1 MGERLRVFKTR
12 TFARLI
18 RNTDISDQALREAI
32 QRAGKGLADAE
43 LGRSGILSA
52 LLRQKR
58 PGEYQ

>member
-1 MGERLRVFKTR
+1 
-12 TFARLI
+12 LI

-32 QRAGKGLADAE
+32 ERAVKGLADAE